1 MIKTSFHTDEGQ
13 LAANNSRI
21 SCILII
27 KSNAMSIVKVIEVLA
42 ESPKSWEDAAQ
53 QAVHEASK
61 TVHNIRSLYIKEHS
75 VVLDKNN
82 KIEAYRI
89 NAKLSFEVETQEKNL
104 SAKG

>member
-1 MIKTSFHTDEGQ
+1 MICLLLPNDLDQYFNRPSGIILRFIKTIF
-13 LAANNSRI
+13 
-21 SCILII
+21 
-27 KSNAMSIVKVIEVLA
+27 MSIVKVIEVLA

-61 TVHNIRSLYIKEHS
+61 TVHNIRSLYIKDHS

-82 KIEAYRI
+82 KIETYRI
-89 NAKLSFEVETQEKNL
+89 NAKLSFEVETPQKNL